1 MTDPADPLSFTGAFK
16 IPGVDFFLQN
26 FLAPPRK
33 DSPEM
38 NFAQQLAKISLEI
51 GAIKI
56 NPKNPFTWASG
67 YRMPLYND
75 NRMLLGNAEHR
86 SLIAEGMKALIE
98 SEAIGVDTVAGVAT
112 AGIPHATSLANL
124 AELPLIYVRSS
135 PKEHG
140 LKNQVEGVLKPGQSV
155 IVVEDLIS
163 TGGSAIKAVDAI
175 REAGGKVDH
184 CLGIFSYGFPESKE
198 RFEKSQCQLHTLL
211 NLDSLLDFAI
221 KEGYITPEEKQV
233 VDAWMQNPFEWEKQQ
248 GF

>member
-1 MTDPADPLSFTGAFK
+1 MSPLLIPA
-16 IPGVDFFLQN
+16 Q
-26 FLAPPRK
+26 PRE

-38 NFAQQLAKISLEI
+38 TFAQQLAKISLEI

-56 NPKNPFTWASG
+56 DSKNPFTWASG

-75 NRMLLGNAEHR
+75 NRMLLGNAAHR
-86 SLIAEGMKALIE
+86 ALIAEAMKAIIE
-98 SEAIGVDTVAGVAT
+98 KEGIPVDTIAGVAT

-124 AELPLIYVRSS
+124 IKLPLIYVRSS

-140 LKNQVEGVLKPGQSV
+140 LKNQVEGLLKSGQAV

-163 TGGSAIKAVDAI
+163 TGGSVLKAVEAV
-175 REAGGKVDH
+175 REAGGVVKH
-184 CLGIFSYGFPESKE
+184 CLGIFSYGFPEAKD

-211 NLDSLLDFAI
+211 NLDSLLKFAL
-221 KEGYITPEEKQV
+221 KEEYIASEEKKV
-233 VDAWMQNPFEWEKQQ
+233 LDNWRQNPFEWGKQQ